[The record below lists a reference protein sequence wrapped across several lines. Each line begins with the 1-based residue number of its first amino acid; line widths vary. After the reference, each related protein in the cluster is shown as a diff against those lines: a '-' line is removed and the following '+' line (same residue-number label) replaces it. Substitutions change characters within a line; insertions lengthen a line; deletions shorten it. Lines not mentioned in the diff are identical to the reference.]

1 MLSENAKL
9 EAAQFFPMFRA
20 RYGLALHVKDGGGA
34 LLRRY
39 LTIVLMVILV
49 FSYLNLPTYFF
60 VLKSA
65 LLPKYFYYAFV
76 AALVPLIASRMNI
89 FASYLFT
96 PAALWIVAFIGVNML
111 HLLFASA
118 IDVNIIRTKYIEAQI
133 SEFLL
138 VLVLGFG
145 FFYSFTSSYERAFA
159 WLAILIPLCV
169 IVDFIYPGLFYSIDY
184 EGAIVGRA
192 AATFINP
199 NVAGE
204 AILITFVL
212 SCGAITRNLRAPV
225 FILAGLATVVTYS
238 RAAIGAWIFLAIFL
252 TLTRVLPKAGVI
264 LIAVAAGTAAILFGG
279 FEHYLNSRSDLVHGL
294 SNIQDR
300 LRFFVDMN
308 VRDDSALERSEVL
321 VASWKMFLE
330 NPLVGAGAGATRV
343 WSSFHVSSHNILL
356 LQAAEYG
363 FTGIVLWLSAAALLF
378 RGKYFNE
385 KGLQWATAFLFMY
398 FSMFS
403 HNLFD
408 YTYWLVTIM
417 LVAGVRK
424 TSTGF
429 VWARIASTPWSVNT
443 NLVPRSAGSLS
454 AIRET

>member
-9 EAAQFFPMFRA
+9 EATQFFPLFRA
-20 RYGLALHVKDGGGA
+20 RYGLALHVRYGGRA
-34 LLRRY
+34 LLRKY
-39 LTIVLMVILV
+39 LSVVLVVVVV

-76 AALVPLIASRMNI
+76 AALVPLIASRVNI
-89 FASYLFT
+89 FVSYLFT
-96 PAALWIVAFIGVNML
+96 PAALWIIAFITVNML

-118 IDVNIIRTKYIEAQI
+118 IDVNIIRTKFIETQI

-145 FFYSFTSSYERAFA
+145 FFYSFTASYERAFPL
-159 WLAILIPLCV
+159 LAVLMPLGV
-169 IVDFIYPGLFYSIDY
+169 IVDFLRPGLFYPIDY
-184 EGAIVGRA
+184 EGAVIGRA

-204 AILITFVL
+204 AILLTFVL
-212 SCGAITRNLRAPV
+212 SCSAINRNLRAPV
-225 FILAGLATVVTYS
+225 FILTGLATVVTYS
-238 RAAIGAWIFLAIFL
+238 RAAMGAWIFLAILL
-252 TLTRVLPKAGVI
+252 TFTRVLPKAGVI
-264 LIAVAAGTAAILFGG
+264 LIVVAAGTAAILFGG
-279 FEHYLNSRSDLVHGL
+279 FEHYLNSRYDLVQGL

-308 VRDDSALERSEVL
+308 VQDDSALERREVL
-321 VASWKMFLE
+321 VASWRMFLE

-343 WSSFHVSSHNILL
+343 WSSFHVSPHNTLL

-363 FTGIVLWLSAAALLF
+363 FTGIVLWISAFMLVL
-378 RGKYFNE
+378 RGKYFKE
-385 KGLQWATAFLFMY
+385 KGLQWAIAFLFIY

-408 YTYWLVTIM
+408 YTYWLVTVM
-417 LVAGVRK
+417 LVAGIRK
-424 TSTGF
+424 TSNAF
-429 VWARIASTPWSVNT
+429 VWARIA
-443 NLVPRSAGSLS
+443 
-454 AIRET
+454 